1 MSQIASFFICMD
13 DDDDDDDDDDVQPT
27 SYTKR
32 KNYYIT

>member
-1 MSQIASFFICMD
+1 MVVSICMD

-32 KNYYIT
+32 QNYYIT